1 MRGKAFIVVIM
12 VVTGSWLAI
21 QLTRNHFQYGIMRNR
36 HQQISVTLKEI
47 DKIKNALTSAAQGP
61 VSAQNLLSVLEIN
74 RLEGQIRDLR
84 MENAI
89 DLSKGN
95 EDAFPEIFPLVL
107 LIGIFLQTGML
118 NRKSNPASRPPA

>member
-47 DKIKNALTSAAQGP
+47 ENIKNTLTSAARGP
-61 VSAQNLLSVLEIN
+61 VSAQDLLSVIEIN

-89 DLSKGN
+89 DLSKSN
-95 EDAFPEIFPLVL
+95 ENAFPDIFPLIL
-107 LIGIFLQTGML
+107 LIGIFLQTAML
-118 NRKSNPASRPPA
+118 NRKSNPESKPAA